1 MDSFDEQIIKKQL
14 SGKDYGIIAASFL
27 AGIVLLYLSIL
38 ISALLFPLV
47 LIILC
52 VAIYFIVTSRNL
64 EFEYSVTN
72 GSITIDKIINK
83 QRRKSVISLEAQD
96 IESMGKYSPAG
107 HKNNSYKIIFASEKE
122 NEGSWYF
129 TAHNQK
135 LGNVFVVFN
144 PNEKILKDI
153 KPFLRGQVAANA
165 FIRH

>member
-1 MDSFDEQIIKKQL
+1 MDSFDEQIVKKQL
-14 SGKDYGIIAASFL
+14 STKDYGIFAVTFL
-27 AGIVLLYLSIL
+27 AGLAILYLSVMISLL
-38 ISALLFPLV
+38 IFPLV

-52 VAIYFIVTSRNL
+52 AVIYFIVTSRNL

-83 QRRKSVISLEAQD
+83 QRRKSVLTVEAQD
-96 IESMGKYSPAG
+96 IESMGKYIPSE
-107 HKNNSYKIIFASEKE
+107 HKKNSYKMIYASMKE
-122 NEGSWYF
+122 NDGGWYF

-135 LGNVFVVFN
+135 LGNILVVFD

-153 KPFLRGQVAANA
+153 KPFLRGQVAVNA